1 MLQTVQQN
9 GHVFIA
15 LIPKGLTVS
24 LPQYACGQTT
34 NASSQ
39 TTAATWRRTNVCSI
53 YLTTPLLTTTMSQ
66 LQQLWK
72 TCVFYAEQL
81 ATTLINGV
89 QAFVQHLLNWLMT
102 NQSPLMKMA
111 FAAIL
116 INVIPN
122 GSSLTP
128 LIMT

>member
-1 MLQTVQQN
+1 
-9 GHVFIA
+9 
-15 LIPKGLTVS
+15 
-24 LPQYACGQTT
+24 
-34 NASSQ
+34 
-39 TTAATWRRTNVCSI
+39 
-53 YLTTPLLTTTMSQ
+53 MSQ

-72 TCVFYAEQL
+72 TCVSYVEQL

-128 LIMT
+128 LITN

>member
-1 MLQTVQQN
+1 MATKEK
-9 GHVFIA
+9 F
-15 LIPKGLTVS
+15 
-24 LPQYACGQTT
+24 
-34 NASSQ
+34 ASNLGILD
-39 TTAATWRRTNVCSI
+39 R
-53 YLTTPLLTTTMSQ
+53 
-66 LQQLWK
+66 
-72 TCVFYAEQL
+72 
-81 ATTLINGV
+81 V